1 MKRLSIDEAI
11 VSERNQHEF
20 SDYNNYHK
28 QLAELLQELK
38 AYRDIGTVEECKNS
52 ILDIEKAYNKAID
65 DLREKL
71 MQHGFIFTQHALDIF
86 DEIAEQLKEV
96 NKNGY
101 VYKK

>member
-11 VSERNQHEF
+11 ASEIKQHEF
-20 SDYNNYHK
+20 NDYNNYHE
-28 QLAELLQELK
+28 QIAELLKELK
-38 AYRDIGTVEECKNS
+38 AYRMLHKTS
-52 ILDIEKAYNKAID
+52 FLDGYNKAID

-71 MQHGFIFTQHALDIF
+71 MQNGFIFTQHALDIF